1 MVEPMKA
8 LKRLAIERG
17 HAPQGIASGLESFKK
32 TGRLTKPSKA
42 QRKKLGLP
50 DVSEAGVEELQAVL
64 DDDAD

>member
-17 HAPQGIASGLESFKK
+17 HAPKGIASALDSFRK
-32 TGRLTKPSKA
+32 TGKVSKAAKA

-64 DDDAD
+64 DDDTE